1 MSFND
6 DLKNRT
12 KAFAVEI
19 IKLYASL
26 PKTDE
31 MRVIGKQLLRSST
44 SVAANFRAYARGRS
58 DKERFAKL
66 SITVEEMDESL
77 FWLEIFEESEL
88 LHKDRIIT
96 YKNEALELL
105 KILSSFRKTLKNR
118 L

>member
-1 MSFND
+1 MGFND

-12 KAFAVEI
+12 KAFAVTI
-19 IKLYASL
+19 IKLYAEL

-31 MRVIGKQLLRSST
+31 MRIIGKQLLRSST

-58 DKERFAKL
+58 DKERYAKL
-66 SITVEEMDESL
+66 SITVEEIDESL

-88 LHKDRIIT
+88 LHPKRLEEHKT
-96 YKNEALELL
+96 EALELL
-105 KILSSFRKTLKNR
+105 KILSSFRKTLKAR